1 MAPKLVKICLSAA
14 AGVCAVA
21 LADGDQR
28 EDATRSLLK
37 ILSAG
42 EPKAKA
48 LEKKRDIVV
57 VGGGVCGL
65 STAWEVFKFKVL
77 ISFNQKF
84 ITRMDFTHCAFKHMK
99 STIIAL
105 SNGVECWLRE
115 MFSCACSAFKF
126 LFALRARG

>member
-14 AGVCAVA
+14 AGVCTLA

-28 EDATRSLLK
+28 EDTTRSLLK
-37 ILSAG
+37 ILSAD
-42 EPKAKA
+42 EPKTKA

-65 STAWEVFKFKVL
+65 STAWEGFKFKVL

-84 ITRMDFTHCAFKHMK
+84 ITRMDFTHCAFKRMK
-99 STIIAL
+99 ITIIAL
-105 SNGVECWLRE
+105 FNGVECLV
-115 MFSCACSAFKF
+115 A
-126 LFALRARG
+126 

>member
-37 ILSAG
+37 ILSAD

-65 STAWEVFKFKVL
+65 STAWKGFKFKVL
-77 ISFNQKF
+77 VSFSQKL
-84 ITRMDFTHCAFKHMK
+84 ITQMDFTYCAFLTHEE
-99 STIIAL
+99 SRY
-105 SNGVECWLRE
+105 LRE

>member
-37 ILSAG
+37 ILSAD

-65 STAWEVFKFKVL
+65 STAWKVL
-77 ISFNQKF
+77 ISFSQKL
-84 ITRMDFTHCAFKHMK
+84 ITRMDFT
-99 STIIAL
+99 
-105 SNGVECWLRE
+105 
-115 MFSCACSAFKF
+115 
-126 LFALRARG
+126 

>member
-37 ILSAG
+37 ILSAD

-65 STAWEVFKFKVL
+65 STAWKGFKFKVL
-77 ISFNQKF
+77 VSFSQKL
-84 ITRMDFTHCAFKHMK
+84 ITQMDFTYCAFFN
-99 STIIAL
+99 T
-105 SNGVECWLRE
+105 
-115 MFSCACSAFKF
+115 
-126 LFALRARG
+126 